1 MLTNEIDKLGKG
13 AFVQSLT
20 YKKPHKWKETAIIG
34 SIDFEYTKQNGLI
47 SVQLSIEGHTSIDY
61 IDPEKGKE
69 FYIKDLRDIIKKRIK
84 EAGIALYASEKH
96 KNKGRKTVYLA
107 SFYSTAEFSQIN
119 RFWNDVSVRN
129 VTQNIINIS
138 FALTSHKIK
147 DKKTDKM
154 RVVTDVRCSIID
166 IYHFFSDLKTAS
178 GKKSLK
184 DVAMEFKKV
193 KKLGGKYRLEGI
205 GGKTGQYWIE
215 HMDKLLAQY
224 PVKFEQYALQD
235 VIITEKLLREYR
247 KKVWLELQVDLL
259 QASTN
264 GAIATNYFRMHEM
277 SPNEKFGN
285 TNTTARRFAM
295 QCAHGAVMVAL
306 KRGKFDNIYEND
318 FTGFYSYSLA
328 NCELLPRNSD
338 DIITAYSLE
347 EALSGYDGWVK
358 IKFNFPETYKN
369 KRVFPSLPV
378 QEFHP
383 GTKKKSLILFPRT
396 GISYCTVSEVRGAL
410 LFGAEIEFIEGYY
423 YSQGTNKGSQFAKKQ
438 IVLRAKAHNAH
449 DKVGEGIHK
458 SQPNHF
464 TGKLLQ
470 HKGGFDLSNA
480 KIIAGYLHCP
490 LKDVV
495 GAVGGEALFSIKGL
509 EEDIEYNEK
518 TLPPEEAKKRNAY
531 LKRVKATGGKVS
543 SEMRIGAS
551 WLPEW
556 WSLIL
561 GRSRAALWWVVNTYG
576 ENVTH
581 LSTDSFHDTKPLSG
595 DIMTPFGMYKI
606 HQTTDTPKTMVINR
620 TKLYIFNDKP
630 VHHAVHIHDEKKL
643 VAMIENADK
652 LKYAKT
658 GKRTLRSAIIE
669 DEAFGSEYKKEMQFD
684 SRWDNKMELH
694 EAGSYSPWASISDYF
709 AYVEYEKLISPEG
722 VEREDR
728 KREVAYTKIQK
739 AKRVQAREYIKET
752 DNIDVDMA
760 LIKEEREED
769 AIREMKR
776 WCG

>member
-13 AFVQSLT
+13 AYMQSLT

-34 SIDFEYTKQNGLI
+34 SIDFEYTKQNGLV
-47 SVQLSIEGHTSIDY
+47 SVQLSIEGHLSIDY
-61 IDPEKGKE
+61 IDPKKGKE
-69 FYIKDLRDIIKKRIK
+69 FYIKDLRAIIKKRIK
-84 EAGIALYASEKH
+84 ETGIPLYASEKH

-129 VTQNIINIS
+129 VTPNIINIS
-138 FALTSHKIK
+138 FALTSHERE
-147 DKKTDKM
+147 DKKTGKT

-166 IYHFFSDLKTAS
+166 IYHFFSDLKTIS
-178 GKKSLK
+178 GKKGLK
-184 DVAMEFKKV
+184 DVANEFEAV
-193 KKLGGKYRLEGI
+193 KKIGGKYNLAGI
-205 GGKTGQYWIE
+205 GGKTYKYWIE
-215 HMDKLLAQY
+215 HMDKLLVQH
-224 PVKFEQYALQD
+224 PKKFEQYALQD

-264 GAIATNYFRMHEM
+264 GAIATNYFRMYEM

-285 TNTTARRFAM
+285 TNTIARRFALK
-295 QCAHGAVMVAL
+295 CAHGAVMVAL
-306 KRGKFDNIYEND
+306 KRGKFNNIYEND

-328 NCELLPRNSD
+328 NSELLPRSSD

-358 IKFNFPETYKN
+358 VEFVFPTTFNN
-369 KRVFPSLPV
+369 KKVLPSLPV
-378 QEFHP
+378 QENYP
-383 GTKKKSLILFPRT
+383 GLKKKSLILFPRS
-396 GISYCTVSEVRGAL
+396 GISHCTISEVRGAL
-410 LFGAEIEFIEGYY
+410 LFGAEIKFIEGYY
-423 YSQGTNKGSQFAKKQ
+423 YTEGTNKASEFAKKQ
-438 IVLRAKAHNAH
+438 INLRARAKDNK
-449 DKVGEGIHK
+449 DRVGEGIHK

-490 LKDVV
+490 LQDVV
-495 GAVGGEALFSIKGL
+495 SNANGESLFSIKGL
-509 EEDIEYNEK
+509 EEDIEYNNK
-518 TLPPEEAKKRNAY
+518 TLSPEEAKKRNAY

-543 SEMRIGAS
+543 SEMRIGAC

-576 ENVTH
+576 MDVTH

-606 HQTTDTPKTMVINR
+606 HQTTNTPKTMIINR
-620 TKLYIFNDKP
+620 TKLYIYNNKP
-630 VHHAVHIHDEKKL
+630 VHHAVHIRNKKKL
-643 VAMIENADK
+643 VAMIKNADK

-669 DEAFGSEYKKEMQFD
+669 DEAFGSEYEKEMQFD
-684 SRWDNKMELH
+684 SHWDNKMELLSD
-694 EAGSYSPWASISDYF
+694 GSYMPWDSIYDYF
-709 AYVEYEKLISPEG
+709 AFVESEKRMTPEG
-722 VEREDR
+722 IEREDR
-728 KREVAYTKIQK
+728 KRNTIYKRMQK
-739 AKRVQAREYIKET
+739 DKKVRAQEFIKET
-752 DNIDVDMA
+752 DNIDVDST
-760 LIKEEREED
+760 LNKREKLED
-769 AIREMKR
+769 AISEMRKYMN
-776 WCG
+776 